1 MGSTRWDPV
10 WVGEVASISQLCSAL
25 SCAVFGD
32 ERDAPTNL
40 DGLADLLRE
49 SGTTQVVVRDW
60 RVPMGESARVEAV
73 LSDVG
78 VRLYR

>member
-10 WVGEVASISQLCSAL
+10 WVGKVVSTSQLFTAL
-25 SCAVFGD
+25 SRAVFGD
-32 ERDAPTNL
+32 GLAAPTNL

-49 SGTTQVVVRDW
+49 SGCKQVVVGDW
-60 RVPMGESARVEAV
+60 RLPADESAKVAAV
-73 LSDVG
+73 LADVG

>member
-10 WVGEVASISQLCSAL
+10 GVGKVASISELLQAL
-25 SCAVFGD
+25 SRAVLGD
-32 ERDAPTNL
+32 ARVAPTNL
-40 DGLADLLRE
+40 DGLADLMRE
-49 SGTTQVVVRDW
+49 GAVKQVVVRDW
-60 RVPMGESARVEAV
+60 RLPAAESARVEAV